1 MPLTHFPLKGVLGV
15 KGVLGAP
22 RAQWLQFWDLFG
34 ARARGAPRT
43 PFTLRTPFKGNLLLY
58 KVASPGKTPVKT
70 ESMLD
75 WPLYTPSPNRECLY
89 KVASPGKTPEKTES
103 MLDWP
108 LYTPSPNR
116 ECLYKVASPGKTPVQ
131 KPLKKQNLCWTG
143 HFIPPPPTEN
153 ASIKWPVQ
161 VKPLKKQ
168 NLCWTGHFIP
178 PPPTENASIKW
189 PVQVKPLKKHIF
201 TWNGHFIPQPVGSR
215 TLTRKRK
222 DWQQGKGGKLQRRG
236 TTGRLPQEN
245 ETCHVYIRL
254 LFSMCHID
262 WRWLV
267 YWICCRCIL
276 EHIPYTYDSHINI
289 NIYKS

>member
-1 MPLTHFPLKGVLGV
+1 
-15 KGVLGAP
+15 
-22 RAQWLQFWDLFG
+22 
-34 ARARGAPRT
+34 
-43 PFTLRTPFKGNLLLY
+43 
-58 KVASPGKTPVKT
+58 
-70 ESMLD
+70 MLD

-89 KVASPGKTPEKTES
+89 KVASPGKTPEKHIFT
-103 MLDWP
+103 W
-108 LYTPSPNR
+108 N
-116 ECLYKVASPGKTPVQ
+116 
-131 KPLKKQNLCWTG
+131 G

-161 VKPLKKQ
+161 VKPLKKHMFTW
-168 NLCWTGHFIP
+168 NGHFIP
-178 PPPTENASIKW
+178 PPPTENASIKL

-222 DWQQGKGGKLQRRG
+222 GWQQGKGGKLQRRG

-276 EHIPYTYDSHINI
+276 EHMYTYDSHINI
-289 NIYKS
+289 NIYINHKHMPNQKLLAEYCIPNLLANVQPIHHAWPNKIQTMDCLISKKNTGSCKQFYRGWAWTGQFIQRVGLPEMTWSNHFIELNFLANHFIEDGHVAVVLAHRCP

>member
-1 MPLTHFPLKGVLGV
+1 MLDWPLYTLPQQRMSLTHFPLKGVLGTP
-15 KGVLGAP
+15 LW
-22 RAQWLQFWDLFG
+22 R

-43 PFTLRTPFKGNLLLY
+43 PFTLRNF
-58 KVASPGKTPVKT
+58 S
-70 ESMLD
+70 
-75 WPLYTPSPNRECLY
+75 REI
-89 KVASPGKTPEKTES
+89 
-103 MLDWP
+103 
-108 LYTPSPNR
+108 
-116 ECLYKVASPGKTPVQ
+116 
-131 KPLKKQNLCWTG
+131 
-143 HFIPPPPTEN
+143 FF
-153 ASIKWPVQ
+153 SIKWPVQ

-222 DWQQGKGGKLQRRG
+222 GWQQGKGGKLQRRG

-276 EHIPYTYDSHINI
+276 EHMYTYDSHINI

>member
-1 MPLTHFPLKGVLGV
+1 
-15 KGVLGAP
+15 
-22 RAQWLQFWDLFG
+22 
-34 ARARGAPRT
+34 
-43 PFTLRTPFKGNLLLY
+43 
-58 KVASPGKTPVKT
+58 
-70 ESMLD
+70 MLD

-89 KVASPGKTPEKTES
+89 KVASPGKTPEK
-103 MLDWP
+103 
-108 LYTPSPNR
+108 
-116 ECLYKVASPGKTPVQ
+116 
-131 KPLKKQNLCWTG
+131 QNLCWTG

-161 VKPLKKQ
+161 VKTPEKTESMLDWPLY
-168 NLCWTGHFIP
+168 TP
-178 PPPTENASIKW
+178 SPTENASIKW

-245 ETCHVYIRL
+245 ETCYVYIRL

-276 EHIPYTYDSHINI
+276 EHMYTYDSHINI
-289 NIYKS
+289 NIYIYKS